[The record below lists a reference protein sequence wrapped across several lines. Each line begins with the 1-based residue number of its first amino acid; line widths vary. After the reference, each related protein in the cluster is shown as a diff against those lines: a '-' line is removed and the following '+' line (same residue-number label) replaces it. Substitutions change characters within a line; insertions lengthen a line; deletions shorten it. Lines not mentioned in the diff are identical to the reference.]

1 MFSFQFMKSLQHH
14 IEKTDSTNLL
24 LKKIIDYKAQN
35 NSQLPELF
43 TIFADEQTSGR
54 GLATNKWESEAGQ
67 NLLCSIYFR
76 PPISPDRQFAF
87 NQSFTLAVFKT
98 VSQFVN
104 NVKIKW
110 PNDIYV
116 NDRKIAGILIE
127 HQIIGENIAHTVAG
141 VGINVN
147 QELFSENLPNPTSLK
162 LITGKNHKIPDILD
176 NLLKNCKFS
185 YDKLISGKF
194 DELNSEYA
202 QYLYRINKISDYKIH
217 GEIIAAKITG
227 VNNYGQLLLEKTN
240 GEFIACNLKEI
251 VFL

>member
-1 MFSFQFMKSLQHH
+1 MKSLQHH
-14 IEKTDSTNLL
+14 IEKTDSTNRL

-147 QELFSENLPNPTSLK
+147 QEVFSEDLPNPVSLTN
-162 LITGKNHKIPDILD
+162 ITAQNYDISKILD
-176 NLLKNCKFS
+176 NLLEYCAYF
-185 YDKLISGKF
+185 YQKLLDGQFVEI
-194 DELNSEYA
+194 NSEYLSH
-202 QYLYRINKISDYKIH
+202 LYKLGENKMFCDQKKREMDEEINKILNKT
-217 GEIIAAKITG
+217 EKK
-227 VNNYGQLLLEKTN
+227 VN
-240 GEFIACNLKEI
+240 I
-251 VFL
+251 